1 VDHGFSRREHEVV
14 SEEGE
19 SAMSKRPFAWPDGK
33 RIAVTMTAMLET
45 WSEGKPPPYGVQAT
59 ALKPGTIDHGG
70 IAWGSYGG
78 KVGVW
83 RIIELMRRNGMRGT
97 FCVNARCAELY
108 PEAVAQIVKSGHD
121 VAGHGYVQDQLLAY
135 MTSDEERATI
145 RGCLDILEKV
155 SGQRPVG
162 WLSPV
167 LAYTEH
173 TRRILIEEKLLWH
186 GDGRDSDL
194 PNVVETSGGSIVH
207 IPASDFTDNRVLRA
221 SPMDLWDVYK
231 ETFDYLYWRE
241 PPALLALSM
250 HCHFGGRPLVSAI
263 MEKILKYMAQYPDV
277 WFASYG
283 EIARWVY
290 DTQRGADTHARRLVQ
305 AAG

>member
-1 VDHGFSRREHEVV
+1 
-14 SEEGE
+14 
-19 SAMSKRPFAWPDGK
+19 MSKRPFAWPNGK

-59 ALKPGTIDHGG
+59 PLKPGTIDHGG

-83 RIIELMRRNGMRGT
+83 RIIELMSRNRMRGT

-121 VAGHGYVQDQLLAY
+121 VAGHGYVQDQPLAY
-135 MTSDEERATI
+135 MAPEEERATI
-145 RGCLDILEKV
+145 RKCLDVLEKV
-155 SGQRPVG
+155 SGQRPAG

-173 TRRILIEEKLLWH
+173 TRRFLIEEKLSWH

-194 PNVVETSGGSIVH
+194 PNVIETSGGSIVH

-231 ETFDYLYWRE
+231 ETFDYLYWNE

-250 HCHFGGRPLVSAI
+250 HCHFGGRPLISAI

-283 EIARWVY
+283 EIAHWVFE
-290 DTQRGADTHARRLVQ
+290 TQRGADTHARRLVKVT
-305 AAG
+305 GL

>member
-1 VDHGFSRREHEVV
+1 M
-14 SEEGE
+14 
-19 SAMSKRPFAWPDGK
+19 AKRPFCWPDGK

-59 ALKPGTIDHGG
+59 ALRPGTIDHGG

-83 RIIELMRRNGMRGT
+83 RIIELMSRNRMRGT

-108 PEAVAQIVKSGHD
+108 PEAVAEIVKCGHD

-135 MTSDEERATI
+135 MTPEEERATI
-145 RGCLDILEKV
+145 RKCLDLLEKV
-155 SGQRPVG
+155 SGTRPVG

-173 TRRILIEEKLLWH
+173 TRRFLIEEKLLWH

-231 ETFDYLYWRE
+231 ETFDYLYWNE
-241 PPALLALSM
+241 PPALLTLSM
-250 HCHFGGRPLVSAI
+250 HCHFGGRPLISAI

-283 EIARWVY
+283 EIARWAF
-290 DTQRGADTHARRLVQ
+290 DTQRGADTHARRLIKVTG
-305 AAG
+305 A